1 MKNTTMNIGEKLP
14 EYLGMDLS
22 GKDVKLSAFT
32 GMKLLLYVLPE
43 NPTKGCISD
52 VEGLNYSYMRI
63 AAAGNAVVGVST
75 KGADDLGPFSEEG
88 AIKFPVIADMDR
100 RLVNELGVYGEK
112 HFYDHTETGTYRT
125 VIRTDRDGVITDI
138 RHYDR
143 EEIEA
148 QVKADAIIHQY
159 RQTLATQHREA
170 TEKEEYV
177 LQYMHDWPFC
187 LRQSWR
193 IIGGRKMFS
202 PNRCRTCHQQFWE
215 AEHGTVYLVCPTCGK
230 ITISRT
236 YREYY
241 SVGRYHDFEDN

>member
-1 MKNTTMNIGEKLP
+1 MNIGEKLP
-14 EYLGMDLS
+14 EYLGRDLS
-22 GKDVKLSAFT
+22 GKDVKLSDFT

-52 VEGLNYSYMRI
+52 VEGLNHSYGRI

-75 KGADDLGPFSEEG
+75 KGADGLGPFSEEG
-88 AIKFPVIADMDR
+88 AIKFPVIADTDR

-112 HFYDHTETGTYRT
+112 HFYDHTETGTFHT

-143 EEIEA
+143 EVIEA

-159 RQTLATQHREA
+159 RQTLAARHREA
-170 TEKEEYV
+170 TEKEEHM

-193 IIGGRKMFS
+193 IVGGRKMFS

-215 AEHGTVYLVCPTCGK
+215 IDAGSVYLVCPTCGK
-230 ITISRT
+230 ISRSST
-236 YREYY
+236 YREHY
-241 SVGRYHDFEDN
+241 SVSRYHDLGDN